1 MFIQTCDA
9 CGETALTYG
18 HITERVELEY
28 EIKVCLFPLFA
39 GGPEGLQND
48 GLTFESHRQERSLL
62 TLGRKRA
69 VRHFRR
75 HVPSHRS
82 AH

>member
-1 MFIQTCDA
+1 MFIQTCNA
-9 CGETALTYG
+9 RGGEPALTYG
-18 HITERVELEY
+18 HMEKVEY

-39 GGPEGLQND
+39 GGSEGLQND
-48 GLTFESHRQERSLL
+48 GLAFKSHRQERSLL